1 MGGVEERELDGKVT
15 TVFMYEIL
23 KKKKKVKH

>member
-23 KKKKKVKH
+23 KKKKVKH